1 MSVQNGITYLKYF
14 ASQNISKRL
23 RAGEKKMDRYYC
35 VYSRKVAKELQKRG
49 FKLEKIGVNYK
60 APAYDCY
67 IFKNTKDFQESLNEI
82 VDFLKK
88 S

>member
-49 FKLEKIGVNYK
+49 FKVERVGINYK
-60 APAYDCY
+60 APEYECY
-67 IFKNTKDFQESLNEI
+67 IFKNTKAFQETLNEI
-82 VDFLKK
+82 LDFLKK
-88 S
+88 L

>member
-35 VYSRKVAKELQKRG
+35 VYSRKVAKELQRKG
-49 FKLEKIGVNYK
+49 FKVERIGINYR
-60 APAYDCY
+60 APEYECY
-67 IFKNTKDFQESLNEI
+67 IFKNTRAFQESLNEI
-82 VDFLKK
+82 LDFLKK
-88 S
+88 P